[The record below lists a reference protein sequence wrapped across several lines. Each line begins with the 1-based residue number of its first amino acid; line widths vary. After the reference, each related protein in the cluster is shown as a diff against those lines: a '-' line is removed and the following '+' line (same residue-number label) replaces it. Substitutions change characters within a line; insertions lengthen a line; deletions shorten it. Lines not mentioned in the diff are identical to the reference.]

1 MAELKDPKEFPKAL
15 ALLQSI
21 DMTLYIV
28 AAVVIYRY
36 TGVDVAS
43 PALGSAGPLIS
54 RISYGIALPTV
65 SLPSFILH
73 NSDPYFRRL
82 SLLESSTVMLQPNH
96 FTSASL
102 LARTGCTKEI
112 GSLRAPGSGSHL
124 SFGSSHGSSPKQSLF
139 STIFSA

>member
-28 AAVVIYRY
+28 AVVVIYRY

-54 RISYGIALPTV
+54 RIAYGIALPTV
-65 SLPSFILH
+65 GLPSSSLH
-73 NSDPYFRRL
+73 NSDAYFEDCHCWSHQRSCCSQITLHPHLCWHGPDAQQRL
-82 SLLESSTVMLQPNH
+82 GRYGLLDRDRIRPLGHRMGH
-96 FTSASL
+96 
-102 LARTGCTKEI
+102 R
-112 GSLRAPGSGSHL
+112 
-124 SFGSSHGSSPKQSLF
+124 
-139 STIFSA
+139 

>member
-1 MAELKDPKEFPKAL
+1 MAELKDPKDFPKAL

-54 RISYGIALPTV
+54 RIAYGIALPTV
-65 SLPSFILH
+65 CLPSFIPQT
-73 NSDPYFRRL
+73 SDAYF
-82 SLLESSTVMLQPNH
+82 
-96 FTSASL
+96 
-102 LARTGCTKEI
+102 
-112 GSLRAPGSGSHL
+112 
-124 SFGSSHGSSPKQSLF
+124 
-139 STIFSA
+139 